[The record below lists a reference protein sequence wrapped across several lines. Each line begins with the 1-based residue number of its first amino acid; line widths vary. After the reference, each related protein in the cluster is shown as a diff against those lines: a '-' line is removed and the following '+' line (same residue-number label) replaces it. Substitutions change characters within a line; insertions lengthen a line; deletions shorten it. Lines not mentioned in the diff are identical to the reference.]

1 MEFRTGWNSL
11 TKGCGRR
18 GWWGEY
24 RPTDADDTS
33 FGHTSK
39 ASIEIP
45 RAWAPP
51 IQSMLGDFQ
60 RENSGMGAIANKS
73 EAGGGGG
80 GRYFS
85 GNFELNIKKIAKKF
99 FNFISELNPSNA
111 KNDPP
116 KKRKPDNTSTAK
128 PCTILLYRGECIA
141 EGWRNYTN
149 TDFSCGAGWRGSDP
163 PTPGCA
169 YAVRSTK
176 QGVMETNK
184 KMHYV

>member
-1 MEFRTGWNSL
+1 MRPLHNNDPVVLLRILRRHRRCTEKMPTNSSAGREPHQTFDLQQITHSLVSDHRSYPFTGIKNVEFRTGWNSL

-39 ASIEIP
+39 ASLEIP

-80 GRYFS
+80 DVIS
-85 GNFELNIKKIAKKF
+85 AVILN
-99 FNFISELNPSNA
+99 
-111 KNDPP
+111 
-116 KKRKPDNTSTAK
+116 
-128 PCTILLYRGECIA
+128 
-141 EGWRNYTN
+141 
-149 TDFSCGAGWRGSDP
+149 
-163 PTPGCA
+163 
-169 YAVRSTK
+169 
-176 QGVMETNK
+176 
-184 KMHYV
+184 